1 MASDAVLLILA
12 VASWRTDATQR
23 LRSMLMEADVG
34 KPFSAHVI
42 VLGNEKGGS
51 GKSTTA
57 MHIAV
62 ALLQAGQRV
71 ATIDLDSRQ
80 RSFTH
85 YVENRR
91 DWATRAGVPLEHSR
105 HFCVA
110 RGFGA
115 RIEEIEAQEFA
126 AFAEAVGA
134 VEQSHDFVV
143 IDTPGTDSYLMRLP
157 HSMAD
162 TLITPPHNSFV
173 DFDVLGVVDPPTF
186 ELTGVSHY
194 AEMVREARR
203 QRRLVD
209 GGLTD
214 WVIVRNR
221 LSTLGSRNKRLVGEG
236 VNQLARQLGF
246 RSTDG
251 FAERVVYREFF
262 PRGLTAL
269 DDINEETL
277 GTKPNLGHVTAR
289 EEVTSL
295 LRQLKLPLDER
306 GRRRAANRA
315 EWFNQVDK
323 PLELHDIIG
332 A

>member
-1 MASDAVLLILA
+1 
-12 VASWRTDATQR
+12 
-23 LRSMLMEADVG
+23 MLMQADVG
-34 KPFSAHVI
+34 RPFSAHVI

-57 MHIAV
+57 MHVAV

-80 RSFTH
+80 KSFTH
-85 YVENRR
+85 YIENRR
-91 DWATRAGVPLEHSR
+91 DWAARSGLKLACAGTLLRRARLR
-105 HFCVA
+105 HEL
-110 RGFGA
+110 
-115 RIEEIEAQEFA
+115 EEIEQQEFA
-126 AFAEAVGA
+126 AFAEAVST

-143 IDTPGTDSYLMRLP
+143 IDTPGSDSYLMRLA

-162 TLITPPHNSFV
+162 TLVTPLNDSFV
-173 DFDVLGVVDPPTF
+173 DFDVLGVIDQTTF
-186 ELTGVSHY
+186 EVAGVSHY

-214 WVIVRNR
+214 WVVVRNR
-221 LSTLGSRNKRLVGEG
+221 LSTLGSRNRRLVGEG
-236 VNQLARQLGF
+236 VEGLAKQLGF
-246 RSTDG
+246 RGIDG

-269 DDINEETL
+269 DD
-277 GTKPNLGHVTAR
+277 
-289 EEVTSL
+289 
-295 LRQLKLPLDER
+295 LDR
-306 GRRRAANRA
+306 GYARAAA
-315 EWFNQVDK
+315 DH
-323 PLELHDIIG
+323 L

>member
-1 MASDAVLLILA
+1 M
-12 VASWRTDATQR
+12 Q
-23 LRSMLMEADVG
+23 ADVG
-34 KPFSAHVI
+34 KPLSAHVI

-57 MHIAV
+57 MHVTV

-80 RSFTH
+80 KSFTH

-91 DWATRAGVPLEHSR
+91 DWAERTRIKLDVPK

-110 RGFGA
+110 RGFGL
-115 RIEEIEAQEFA
+115 RLDEIEAQEFA
-126 AFAEAVGA
+126 AFAEAVSA
-134 VEQSHDFVV
+134 VENTYDFVV
-143 IDTPGTDSYLMRLP
+143 IDTPGSDSYMMRLA

-162 TLITPPHNSFV
+162 TLITPINDSFV
-173 DFDVLGVVDPPTF
+173 DFDVLGTVDPTTF
-186 ELTGVSHY
+186 ATVGVSHY

-209 GGLTD
+209 GGMTD
-214 WVIVRNR
+214 WIVVRNR

-236 VNQLARQLGF
+236 VLQLAKQLGF
-246 RSTDG
+246 RFADG

-269 DDINEETL
+269 DDINEDTL
-277 GTKPNLGHVTAR
+277 GMRPTMSHVTAR
-289 EEVTSL
+289 DEVKALIAT
-295 LRQLKLPLDER
+295 LKLPIDER
-306 GRRRAANRA
+306 GKRRVAARA
-315 EWFNQVDK
+315 EWAASAGN
-323 PLELHDIIG
+323 PLDTHGLLAD
-332 A
+332 

>member
-1 MASDAVLLILA
+1 
-12 VASWRTDATQR
+12 
-23 LRSMLMEADVG
+23 MLMQADVG

-57 MHIAV
+57 MHVAV

-85 YVENRR
+85 YVNNRR
-91 DWATRAGVPLEHSR
+91 DWSERAGIELKTPR

-110 RGFGA
+110 RGFGT
-115 RIEEIEAQEFA
+115 RLEEIEAQEFT

-134 VEQSHDFVV
+134 VEQTHDFVV
-143 IDTPGTDSYLMRLP
+143 IDTPGNDSYLMRLA

-162 TLITPPHNSFV
+162 TLITPLNDSFV
-173 DFDVLGVVDPPTF
+173 DFDVLGVIDPTTF

-214 WVIVRNR
+214 WVILRNR
-221 LSTLGSRNKRLVGEG
+221 LSALGSRNKRLVGAG
-236 VNQLARQLGF
+236 VEALSRQLGF
-246 RSTDG
+246 RTIDG
-251 FAERVVYREFF
+251 FAERVVYREYF

-269 DDINEETL
+269 DEIDEVTISLRSNPAHL
-277 GTKPNLGHVTAR
+277 TAR
-289 EEVTSL
+289 DEVKNFVEA
-295 LRQLKLPLDER
+295 LKLPIDER
-306 GRRRAANRA
+306 GKRRAAARA
-315 EWFNQVDK
+315 EWASSAGKPVDTHG
-323 PLELHDIIG
+323 LLAD
-332 A
+332 

>member
-1 MASDAVLLILA
+1 
-12 VASWRTDATQR
+12 
-23 LRSMLMEADVG
+23 MLMQADVG
-34 KPFSAHVI
+34 KPVSAHVI

-57 MHIAV
+57 MHVAV

-91 DWATRAGVPLEHSR
+91 DWAARAGVNLELPEHY
-105 HFCVA
+105 CVA
-110 RGFGA
+110 RGFGV
-115 RIEEIEAQEFA
+115 RLDEIEAQEFA
-126 AFAEAVGA
+126 AFAEAVTV
-134 VEQSHDFVV
+134 VENTHDFVV
-143 IDTPGTDSYLMRLP
+143 IDTPGSDSYLMRLA

-162 TLITPPHNSFV
+162 TLISPLNDSFV
-173 DFDVLGVVDPPTF
+173 DFDVLGVVDPTTF
-186 ELTGVSHY
+186 EVTGVSHY

-203 QRRLVD
+203 QRRMVD
-209 GGLTD
+209 GGMTD
-214 WVIVRNR
+214 WVVVRNR

-236 VNQLARQLGF
+236 VEQLAKQLGF
-246 RSTDG
+246 RAVDG

-269 DDINEETL
+269 DEINEDTL
-277 GTKPNLGHVTAR
+277 GQRPNLSHVTAR
-289 EEVTSL
+289 DEVKKL
-295 LRQLKLPLDER
+295 IEQLRLPIDER
-306 GRRRAANRA
+306 GKRRAAARA
-315 EWFNQVDK
+315 EWLATADK
-323 PLELHDIIG
+323 PLDTHDLL

>member
-1 MASDAVLLILA
+1 
-12 VASWRTDATQR
+12 
-23 LRSMLMEADVG
+23 LRSMLMQADVG

-57 MHIAV
+57 MHVAV

-80 RSFTH
+80 RSFT
-85 YVENRR
+85 
-91 DWATRAGVPLEHSR
+91 RAGIELDHPR

-134 VEQSHDFVV
+134 VEQNHDFVI
-143 IDTPGTDSYLMRLP
+143 IDTPGTDSYLMRLA

-162 TLITPPHNSFV
+162 TLITPLNDSFV
-173 DFDVLGVVDPPTF
+173 DFDVLGVVDPTTF

-221 LSTLGSRNKRLVGEG
+221 LSTLGSRNKRLVGAG
-236 VNQLARQLGF
+236 VEALSRQLGF
-246 RSTDG
+246 RAVDG
-251 FAERVVYREFF
+251 FGERVVYREYF

-269 DDINEETL
+269 DEVEENTL
-277 GTKPNLGHVTAR
+277 GPRTNSSHLIAR
-289 EEVTSL
+289 DEVKTL
-295 LRQLKLPLDER
+295 IDALKLPMDER
-306 GRRRAANRA
+306 GKRRAAARA
-315 EWFNQVDK
+315 EWAASAGK
-323 PLELHDIIG
+323 PLDTHGLLAD
-332 A
+332 

>member
-1 MASDAVLLILA
+1 
-12 VASWRTDATQR
+12 
-23 LRSMLMEADVG
+23 MLMQADVG

-57 MHIAV
+57 MHVAV
-62 ALLQAGQRV
+62 ALMQAGQRV

-80 RSFTH
+80 KSFTH

-91 DWATRAGVPLEHSR
+91 VWAERTGTPLDIPV

-110 RGFGA
+110 RGFGV
-115 RIEEIEAQEFA
+115 RLDEIEEREFS
-126 AFAEAVGA
+126 AFAEAVSA
-134 VEQSHDFVV
+134 VEQTHDFVV
-143 IDTPGTDSYLMRLP
+143 IDTPGSDSYLMRLA

-162 TLITPPHNSFV
+162 TLITPLNDSFI
-173 DFDVLGVVDPPTF
+173 DFDVLGVIDQTTMQVA
-186 ELTGVSHY
+186 GVSHY

-214 WVIVRNR
+214 WIVVRNR

-236 VNQLARQLGF
+236 VEGLAKQLGF
-246 RSTDG
+246 RPIDG

-269 DDINEETL
+269 DDLTEDTL
-277 GTKPNLGHVTAR
+277 GARPNTSHVTAR
-289 EEVTSL
+289 DEVRGL
-295 LRQLKLPLDER
+295 IEALRLPIDER
-306 GRRRAANRA
+306 GKRRAAARA
-315 EWFNQVDK
+315 EWVAAVGK
-323 PLELHDIIG
+323 PLETHDLL
-332 A
+332 AE

>member
-1 MASDAVLLILA
+1 
-12 VASWRTDATQR
+12 
-23 LRSMLMEADVG
+23 MLMQADVG
-34 KPFSAHVI
+34 RPSSAHVI

-57 MHIAV
+57 MHVAV

-80 RSFTH
+80 KSFTH

-91 DWATRAGVPLEHSR
+91 DWARRSGAKLDVPAHY
-105 HFCVA
+105 CVA

-115 RIEEIEAQEFA
+115 RLDEIEAQEFA
-126 AFAEAVGA
+126 AFAEAIGA
-134 VEQSHDFVV
+134 VEQTHDFVV
-143 IDTPGTDSYLMRLP
+143 IDTPGNDSYLMRLA

-162 TLITPPHNSFV
+162 TLITPLNDSFV
-173 DFDVLGVVDPPTF
+173 DFDVLGTIDQSTF
-186 ELTGVSHY
+186 EVAGVSHY

-214 WVIVRNR
+214 WIVVRNR
-221 LSTLGSRNKRLVGEG
+221 LSTLGSRNRRLVGEG
-236 VNQLARQLGF
+236 VEGLAKQLGF
-246 RSTDG
+246 RPIDG

-269 DDINEETL
+269 DDMTEDTL
-277 GTKPNLGHVTAR
+277 GTRPSTSHVTAR
-289 EEVTSL
+289 DEVKML
-295 LRQLKLPLDER
+295 IDALRLPIDER
-306 GRRRAANRA
+306 GKRRAAARA
-315 EWFNQVDK
+315 EWIAAADK
-323 PLELHDIIG
+323 PLETHDLL
-332 A
+332 AD